1 VCPTPKTFE
10 TTIIILLVSLAD
22 PRIYLGKTKIPKRK
36 LMAKPESKVLN
47 ARESRPKS
55 ESRVRRNRELKGKHE
70 PRAKPEKKHWSMGG
84 GQGMGLCE
92 PSTEQFWKIKLDTI
106 HFDSIFEAFIW
117 NNQQNGSYA
126 HNHENSNTYFDVM
139 ELLNFGGL

>member
-1 VCPTPKTFE
+1 
-10 TTIIILLVSLAD
+10 
-22 PRIYLGKTKIPKRK
+22 
-36 LMAKPESKVLN
+36 
-47 ARESRPKS
+47 
-55 ESRVRRNRELKGKHE
+55 
-70 PRAKPEKKHWSMGG
+70 MGG

-139 ELLNFGGL
+139 ELLEFWWIIKLGIYLFIHLLFLLLVTKQNFN